1 MRTRKCDVVPY
12 TIVTLTTFGIL
23 GALIF
28 HTWASGIFAGKPY
41 GAKLITRAVN
51 NKDCSVNTVERI
63 EPFLI
68 KYDNFKFLGYK
79 HYYPNIEK
87 DTETF
92 ISSCMDEQVG
102 TV

>member
-1 MRTRKCDVVPY
+1 MRSRPRDVILLSVA
-12 TIVTLTTFGIL
+12 TLTTFGMV

-28 HTWASGIFAGKPY
+28 HTWASGIFGDKPF

-51 NKDCSVNTVERI
+51 NKDCSANTVDYI

-79 HYYPNIEK
+79 HYYPNIEN